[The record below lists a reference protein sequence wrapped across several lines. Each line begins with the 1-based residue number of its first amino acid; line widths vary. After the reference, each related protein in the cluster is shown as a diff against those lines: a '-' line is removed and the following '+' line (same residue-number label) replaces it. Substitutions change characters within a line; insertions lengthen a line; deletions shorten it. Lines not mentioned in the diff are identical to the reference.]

1 MCQSFDFHCSYY
13 VVFPSGLQNDWFA
26 LFCWQESS
34 SCIMALSA
42 MIQAFQWP
50 CPLMHY
56 KWAHSHLPRDMWST
70 WDTAERCFLSS
81 SKEQPIS
88 RGLASRKPRDAAVQ
102 TTRPKNYC
110 RHQRRSSTLQLKPQT
125 RILKLVH
132 VSYFDWGMKNN
143 RSSEVLY
150 VITCLKYP
158 WVWKQKSLHEIFI
171 AFLTSERCH
180 MIGCHASLLRFWVA
194 HTVTSLIWLLE
205 PYQSLDS
212 GILSPGIKQKGKS
225 CPFHLLQS
233 YSDNT
238 FDVWSKNS
246 QLKHCCTLKLLVV
259 QPQLRIHLMFW

>member
-1 MCQSFDFHCSYY
+1 MIDFHC
-13 VVFPSGLQNDWFA
+13 FA
-26 LFCWQESS
+26 GRSQAAVSWPCLPWVGIQLRWMEMLWCSS
-34 SCIMALSA
+34 IRR
-42 MIQAFQWP
+42 QAFQWP

-171 AFLTSERCH
+171 VFLTSERCH
-180 MIGCHASLLRFWVA
+180 MIGCHASFLRFWVA